1 MCSTASSSRSMAASC
16 VGISP
21 ARSTYACAWS
31 SASVSE
37 TSCTVQSCVRTRTH
51 GSRSRLNSIV
61 SILILLLIGQ
71 AVLTVV
77 VQHLP
82 GKVCRVML
90 VQ

>member
-31 SASVSE
+31 RASVSE
-37 TSCTVQSCVRTRTH
+37 TVRMVPSCVRTRTH
-51 GSRSRLNSIV
+51 GSCSRLNSIV